1 MTTPT
6 SGAKRRS
13 TLTWLGKEGLWLI
26 GIFWLLQAFVMRAYH
41 IPTGSMEPT
50 VLVGDRVAV
59 NRFLYGPE
67 FPGDVPLLGW
77 EIPSIR
83 FPGLRGPAPGDVMVL
98 DHPDGSAIDL
108 LKRCV
113 AIGGQR
119 VEMRAGD
126 LYVDGLKVEEPYV
139 RHRDRSMRRK
149 KGQREPIPSLRALME
164 KTWARPNWNRDYFGP
179 VSVPEGHIFVMG
191 DNRDFSQDSRA
202 WGFVPVENI
211 HGRAMVIF
219 LSGDPDVPLWR
230 IWKHFRW
237 GRIGTPRARG
247 RPRTPTATAAA

>member
-1 MTTPT
+1 MPK
-6 SGAKRRS
+6 SSWLAKEAA
-13 TLTWLGKEGLWLI
+13 WLLGL
-26 GIFWLLQAFVMRAYH
+26 FWLLQAFVMRAYH

-83 FPGLRGPAPGDVMVL
+83 FPGMRDPAPGDVMVL
-98 DHPDGSAIDL
+98 DHPDGSSIDL

-113 AIGGQR
+113 AVAGQT
-119 VEMRAGD
+119 VELRDAE
-126 LYVDGLKVEEPYV
+126 LYVDGLRAEEPYV
-139 RHRDRSMRRK
+139 RHRDPSPPRRQ
-149 KGQREPIPSLRALME
+149 GQREPIAGLRVLME
-164 KTWARPNWNRDYFGP
+164 KTWNRQMRGRAWNRDHFGP
-179 VSVPEGHIFVMG
+179 VKVPEGHLFVMG

-202 WGFVPVENI
+202 WGFVPLKNV

-219 LSGDPDVPLWR
+219 LSGDPDVPLWNLFE
-230 IWKHFRW
+230 HFRW
-237 GRIGTPRARG
+237 GRVGIPLARLLRPAADDPRAG
-247 RPRTPTATAAA
+247 SALA